1 MKNVRWSKNAVMAAL
16 ALTLSAPSWADYAAG
31 MDALAVK
38 DYARAR
44 REFETETANAQAAYQ
59 LARMAQL
66 GLGEPRNP
74 ARRAGLLQR
83 SAELGFARAKFEY
96 ALALGNGT
104 GVTAEPAR
112 ALKMLEELD
121 AANQLDAT
129 VYLGRL
135 YRYGWWGV
143 AKDDVR
149 GTALMRKASEAGS
162 VYASVL
168 YASALI
174 QGAGVAADAPRG
186 TAMLKELSER
196 GNVDAQLEYA
206 RFLTFGLSG
215 VPKDEAAGTALYR
228 KVADLGDATAQY
240 GVCLAFLNGRGVP
253 RDEAAA
259 ARWCDAA
266 ARQGDEWSQLRLGD
280 MYRAG
285 QGVPKLRGSAYYW
298 YTLAARSPGTAGE
311 QARDRRAT
319 LAREMTGADIEN
331 QVKRAALFEQ
341 QPGFKPRLEAL
352 PMLARGDRVTLGPT
366 SIVIPTPSGYMNNA
380 DFVEYLQKASPND
393 PDLYPR
399 LMVLSHQE
407 DMNRVKLGMPGLLRS
422 VEISRHL
429 ADDVVVTQA
438 LFADIRKQMRANVQA
453 TQAAGRVKV
462 DMVRDDDTVFAFT
475 RASQTGDNR
484 ANATALVLVGER
496 VLAMTFSGF
505 DADHLPELRDLVG
518 GSTKET
524 LARNG
529 RGAANLF
536 GSNGQ

>member
-196 GNVDAQLEYA
+196 GNVEAQLEYA

-240 GVCLAFLNGRGVP
+240 GVCLAFLNG
-253 RDEAAA
+253 
-259 ARWCDAA
+259 CDAA